1 MYNQPL
7 TDTKIL
13 FLDKD
18 ENLELNTIAQQASLV
33 LKADSRGLFNIVVK
47 NRWGSKGVIQA
58 PKTNEVDWD
67 VAYSDYQDYMN
78 EYWSQPYFSDE
89 QVQSAMSFH
98 EWLKKYFNS
107 PTKKTNE

>member
-7 TDTKIL
+7 TDAKIQ

-18 ENLELNTIAQQASLV
+18 EMFPSPQASLV
-33 LKADSRGLFNIVVK
+33 LKADAKGLFNIVVK
-47 NRWGSKGVIQA
+47 NRWGSKGVIQS
-58 PKTNEVDWD
+58 PKGDEVDWD
-67 VAYSDYQDYMN
+67 IAYSDYQDYMS

-89 QVQSAMSFH
+89 QVQAAMSFH